1 MVYPILEF
9 REEKQTFAKVEGGN
23 SVSLVLLLQKIC
35 KIDQKNKCAK
45 LDYKK
50 MCCWQWEADTPKTI
64 VFQVDDFQKK

>member
-23 SVSLVLLLQKIC
+23 VDFSVSLVLLLQKIC

-50 MCCWQWEADTPKTI
+50 MCC
-64 VFQVDDFQKK
+64 